1 MPVTLVIS
9 ISGSERSASAFESR
23 SSNASK
29 ARLTT
34 SDGRNSPSMAD
45 PSSQACRP
53 GRSQMFEPGD
63 GLALA
68 SERMAVGHTHGHLP
82 GAHANAPSAATDGG
96 RLRIALALILGF
108 MAVEVVVGILASSLA
123 LLSDAG
129 HMLTDAGAIAFA
141 LIAIRLAA
149 RPPQGDFTFGLK
161 RAEILAA
168 QLNGAALLVLGIWIV
183 YEAITRLASPPDT
196 AGGAVLAVAIIGIG
210 VNLVATLVLA
220 GANRKS
226 LNIEGAYQ
234 HIFTDLI
241 AFVATAIAG
250 AVILIAGFDRADGI
264 AALFIAAIM
273 FRSAYALLRD
283 SGRIL
288 LEAAPAGLDPD
299 QIGRA
304 MAADAEVENVHD
316 LHLWE

>member
-1 MPVTLVIS
+1 
-9 ISGSERSASAFESR
+9 
-23 SSNASK
+23 
-29 ARLTT
+29 
-34 SDGRNSPSMAD
+34 MA
-45 PSSQACRP
+45 A
-53 GRSQMFEPGD
+53 
-63 GLALA
+63 
-68 SERMAVGHTHGHLP
+68 GHTHGHLP
-82 GAHANAPSAATDGG
+82 GAHAHAPSAGTDRS
-96 RLRIALALILGF
+96 RLRIALALIVGF
-108 MAVEVVVGILASSLA
+108 MAIEVAVGILASSLA

-168 QLNGAALLVLGIWIV
+168 QLNGAALLILGLWIV

-196 AGGAVLAVAIIGIG
+196 AGGAVLAVAILGIG

-220 GANRKS
+220 GADRRS

-234 HIFTDLI
+234 HIFTDLM
-241 AFVATAIAG
+241 AFIATAIAG
-250 AVILIAGFDRADGI
+250 AVILVTGFDRADGI
-264 AALFIAAIM
+264 AALFVAAIM
-273 FRSAYALLRD
+273 FRSAYGLLRD

-288 LEAAPAGLDPD
+288 LEAAPAGLDPE

-304 MAADAEVENVHD
+304 MVASPEVENVHD
-316 LHLWE
+316 LHLWEVTSGFPALSAHVLVREEADCHAERTRLEAMLRERFDIDHVTLQVEHAHTELLQIEGAEGESKA

>member
-1 MPVTLVIS
+1 
-9 ISGSERSASAFESR
+9 
-23 SSNASK
+23 
-29 ARLTT
+29 
-34 SDGRNSPSMAD
+34 MA
-45 PSSQACRP
+45 A
-53 GRSQMFEPGD
+53 
-63 GLALA
+63 
-68 SERMAVGHTHGHLP
+68 GHTHGHLP
-82 GAHANAPSAATDGG
+82 GAHAHSPSAGTDRA
-96 RLRIALALILGF
+96 RLRIALALIVSF

-183 YEAITRLASPPDT
+183 YEAITRLVSPLDT
-196 AGGAVLAVAIIGIG
+196 AGGAVLVVAIIGIG

-250 AVILIAGFDRADGI
+250 AVILITGFDRADGI
-264 AALFIAAIM
+264 AALFVAAIM
-273 FRSAYALLRD
+273 FRSAYGLLRD

-288 LEAAPAGLDPD
+288 LEAAPAGLDTE
-299 QIGRA
+299 QIGQA
-304 MAADAEVENVHD
+304 MAAEPEVENVHD
-316 LHLWE
+316 LHLWEVTSGFPALSAHVLVREEADCHAERARLEEMLRERFEIEHVTLQVEHAHTELLKIEGAEGDSKA